1 MNLKFKLLISII
13 VIFFSSNAFCLIGKL
28 SENNGKV
35 FFTTEKNTYQITSSD
50 ITISEIQT
58 LIPFDTYVKLGSYI
72 KDEDRHII
80 EVNYTP
86 TIISG
91 NIETSGKLIKDGQKL
106 FLDNGKT
113 KKLVKFAKAINFRG
127 NHFDEKSINFYIN
140 KDVNVVGIYK
150 NDIFEITAIVEK
162 GLYDDINAEFPIDP
176 KYKDSLRDD
185 PFNFILKELP
195 KNQITQKINSFKTT
209 IINKQPVNPGDHIL
223 VISLAGRSGDDFDA
237 VGGHFAI
244 GTGVIDNNN
253 KIKKLKIFNFYTK
266 NNGKGI
272 IPGSL
277 TYQDYYGGLSAGQ
290 SNYRPI
296 YTIIIYNVDEKKL
309 KKASE
314 EIQKS
319 LSYMREYN
327 DEGGLTN
334 DCVNSSLDAL
344 YSAEIAENDD
354 IFSIGKIYDGTSQPY
369 DKNKYSAINY
379 IIYYLFHSNADFI
392 PRAAFISILERLKN
406 YDIYRADFIF
416 QQQTPSGRP
425 IGGIPIKDGLDYIWA
440 AHMEQER
447 INRVK
452 ENNLT
457 GNAQYQV
464 PWVASELQNADF

>member
-1 MNLKFKLLISII
+1 MTSKIKLLFSCTLLLISNSS
-13 VIFFSSNAFCLIGKL
+13 FSLIGKL
-28 SENNGKV
+28 SENNGKI
-35 FFTTEKNTYQITSSD
+35 FFTEGENTYQTTSSD
-50 ITISEIQT
+50 IVISEIQT
-58 LIPFDTYVKLGSYI
+58 LIPFGTYVKLDSYI
-72 KDEDRHII
+72 KDEDKRII
-80 EVNYTP
+80 EVSETP
-86 TIISG
+86 IIISG

-113 KKLVKFAKAINFRG
+113 KQLVKFAKAINFRG

-140 KDVNVVGIYK
+140 KNVNVIGIYK
-150 NDIFEITAIVEK
+150 NKIFEITAIVQK
-162 GLYDDINAEFPIDP
+162 GLYDDINTKFPIDP
-176 KYKDSLRDD
+176 KYKDSLKDD
-185 PFNFILKELP
+185 PFNFILEELP
-195 KNQITQKINSFKTT
+195 KNQITQQINSFKTT
-209 IINKQPVNPGDHIL
+209 ILNKQQIKTGDHVL
-223 VISLAGRSGDDFDA
+223 VISLAGRSGDDFNG

-244 GTGVIDNNN
+244 GTGVIDNN
-253 KIKKLKIFNFYTK
+253 KIKDLKIFNFYTK

-277 TYQDYYGGLSAGQ
+277 TYQDYYGGLSTGQ

-296 YTIIIYNVDEKKL
+296 YTIIIYNVDEEKL

-327 DEGGLTN
+327 DDGGLTN

-344 YSAEIAENDD
+344 YSANIAEDD
-354 IFSIGKIYDGTSQPY
+354 SIFSISKIYNGTSQPY
-369 DKNKYSAINY
+369 DKSKYSAINY

-392 PRAAFISILERLKN
+392 PRAAFISMLERLEN

-425 IGGIPIKDGLDYIWA
+425 EGGIPIKDGLDYIWA

-447 INRVK
+447 VNSAK